1 LQQTKGKA
9 MVKTEIQLIPLAQET
24 RAAVPTAEAAAHLNR
39 AKQTLWLWA
48 CKEKGPIR
56 PMRVMGRLAWKVSDI
71 KRILEVPT

>member
-1 LQQTKGKA
+1 

>member
-1 LQQTKGKA
+1 

-24 RAAVPTAEAAAHLNR
+24 RSAVSTAEAAAHLNR

>member
-1 LQQTKGKA
+1 

-24 RAAVPTAEAAAHLNR
+24 RAAVTTAEAAAHLNR

-71 KRILEVPT
+71 KRILEIPTCL

>member
-1 LQQTKGKA
+1 
-9 MVKTEIQLIPLAQET
+9 MVKAEIQLTPLSQET
-24 RAAVPTAEAAAHLNR
+24 REAVPTAEAAAHLNR

>member
-1 LQQTKGKA
+1 

-24 RAAVPTAEAAAHLNR
+24 RSAVPTAEAAAHLNR

>member
-1 LQQTKGKA
+1 
-9 MVKTEIQLIPLAQET
+9 MVNTEIQLIPLTQET
-24 RAAVPTAEAAAHLNR
+24 RSAVPTAEAAAHLNR